1 MNSTRWLA
9 TAAVG
14 MLGLAAAGVPS
25 VCLAQ
30 AATMTQAAPNPP
42 KVIVAIYRVA
52 TGKHLDFL
60 RYMAQGEAIAK
71 EAGLGASQWY
81 AHLDGDSWD
90 YVTISAA
97 PSDEQDKRVAA
108 IRKQRG
114 LPVGFAGGLQFRQF
128 ISSHTDTYA
137 LGPMTAADLVA
148 LAGQK

>member
-1 MNSTRWLA
+1 
-9 TAAVG
+9 
-14 MLGLAAAGVPS
+14 
-25 VCLAQ
+25 
-30 AATMTQAAPNPP
+30 MTQAAPNPP

-90 YVTISAA
+90 YISIGPATT
-97 PSDEQDKRVAA
+97 DEQDKKTAA

-114 LPVGFAGGLQFRQF
+114 LTTGFAAGIEFRQF

-137 LGPMTAADLVA
+137 RGPTTAADLVA
-148 LAGQK
+148 AAAQR